1 MWTQQEEMIRREG
14 KPICG
19 SRILISKV
27 LLNMWEVLNIAT
39 TYLLINL
46 FVSSPKDTTSN
57 VKILGDVDMGGK

>member
-27 LLNMWEVLNIAT
+27 LLNMWEVLNIVT

-46 FVSSPKDTTSN
+46 FVQFAKGYNVT